1 MVAKI
6 NRGAEAAI
14 SSVTILPS
22 KRKMPVEAI
31 TACMPAEAGVA
42 EAAKAATKLPPL
54 VNYRG
59 DGFAEMTAEEY
70 RRKVRHRYART
81 DTIAATERYGAHRQR
96 SAIVTNWRM
105 ASVFLTDEK
114 VKERPAPVPKAA
126 SGDAVQPIRT
136 GATPPARTVHE
147 PSALQQKAEK
157 ATQMDKIGVQVIAAP
172 QLFPTP
178 PTLAEQMAR
187 ALGVERGMT
196 VLEPSAGTGRLM
208 PITRG
213 DAERQINLDAH
224 AMPLPQPVALA
235 A

>member
-1 MVAKI
+1 MMAASTGAESLDAAWPDLAVGCRIQAGDRSTWFVVAKI

-59 DGFAEMTAEEY
+59 DGFAEMTADEY
-70 RRKVRHRYART
+70 RRKVRSQHART
-81 DTIAATERYGAHRQR
+81 ETIAATESHGAHRQR

-126 SGDAVQPIRT
+126 SGDTVQ
-136 GATPPARTVHE
+136 
-147 PSALQQKAEK
+147 
-157 ATQMDKIGVQVIAAP
+157 
-172 QLFPTP
+172 
-178 PTLAEQMAR
+178 
-187 ALGVERGMT
+187 RG
-196 VLEPSAGTGRLM
+196 
-208 PITRG
+208 
-213 DAERQINLDAH
+213 QCH
-224 AMPLPQPVALA
+224 
-235 A
+235 